1 MKRLWSFIL
10 AAFIALGVVG
20 CGNEINVDLV
30 ACSDDVHAKASVVE
44 LTGCTDITQSN
55 TKGLKY
61 DVEHNSV
68 IIYDLST
75 DETIFSTAVDETYYG
90 KEIKNNLT
98 RNAIQQLI
106 TIAYTDYN
114 NVSEVVNDL
123 DASCKKV
130 IKEIENGLR
139 FEFDFDK
146 ADIQMAMEI
155 TLEEDRLHAK
165 IPAESVVEKGEYG
178 ITRID
183 VLPML
188 GAVNAQ
194 EEGYILF
201 PDGCGALYQFGE
213 YMGVQKTIS
222 MDVYDAMNPEIEDE
236 DSSRSNYSN
245 VCLPVFGISLADK
258 GLFANIVSGAADCSL
273 NLASAESAY
282 AVNRIYPSIRVRK
295 QYPIQTA
302 SGEEVYA
309 YQKTAYISDFEIVY
323 DFLQEDT
330 TYSAM
335 ANLYR
340 TYLTEQG
347 VLTKNDEVTSLAID
361 FLIVVNKDSMFG
373 GKDVILTTFEDVASI
388 LQEIN
393 ATYQYETKTVLYGW
407 QKGGY
412 GNYPLGDSIAKNA
425 GTQKE
430 LSELCK
436 TYETYLLTNYINAK
450 AGNKGFSKQSDVVY
464 SNAGSPLTDYTEE
477 YYLLNPVTQMD
488 RLSEDLDLFSNVN
501 ANIALEGVGKML
513 YEDFNN
519 KKRITR
525 YGYTEVMKQYFE
537 KAKENGKV
545 CTDGFMDYFAGYTD
559 YVINLTDDTSNSFLW
574 YQEVPFLQMVLHGSV
589 NYSAALPGNLSS
601 DMTMTKLRWI
611 EYGYVPTF
619 MLTGGR
625 ESLLGTDYDL
635 LFTSD
640 YEQWKETILEIA
652 EEFECELS
660 GVKNEYMVFHTSE
673 NQVVTIRYAN
683 GTTVII
689 NYNDYSVQV
698 ENTEIPAMDYKVFAE
713 N

>member
-1 MKRLWSFIL
+1 MKKLWSFIL
-10 AAFIALGVVG
+10 AACIALSLVG
-20 CGNEINVDLV
+20 CRNEMNVDLV

-44 LTGCTDITQSN
+44 LTGCVDIIQSN

-61 DVEHNSV
+61 DAEHNSV

-75 DETIFSTAVDETYYG
+75 DEIVFSTAVDETYYG

-130 IKEIENGLR
+130 IKEIEDGLR
-139 FEFDFDK
+139 FEFDFEK

-245 VCLPVFGISLADK
+245 VCLPVFGISLANK
-258 GLFANIVSGAADCSL
+258 GLFANIVSGASDCSL

-323 DFLQEDT
+323 DFLHEDT
-330 TYSAM
+330 GYSAM

-347 VLTKNDEVTSLAID
+347 LLVKNEDSMSLAVD
-361 FLIVVNKDSMFG
+361 FLIGVNQDGMFG
-373 GKDVILTTFEDVASI
+373 GNDVILTTFGDVSSI
-388 LQEIN
+388 LKDLNETQGFD
-393 ATYQYETKTVLYGW
+393 TKTVLYGW

-412 GNYPLGDSIAKNA
+412 GNYPLSDSVTKNA
-425 GTQKE
+425 GGKKE
-430 LSELCK
+430 LAKLCES
-436 TYETYLLTNYINAK
+436 YETYLLTNYINAT

-464 SNAGSPLTDYTEE
+464 SNAGTPLTDYKEE
-477 YYLLNPVTQMD
+477 YYLLNPITQLD
-488 RLSEDLDLFSNVN
+488 RLSEDLDLISDVN
-501 ANIALEGVGKML
+501 ANIALEGVGKTL
-513 YEDFNN
+513 YEDFNS
-519 KKRITR
+519 KKRMTR
-525 YGYTEVMKQYFE
+525 YGYTEVIKKYFE
-537 KAKENGKV
+537 KSKKNSQL

-559 YVINLTDDTSNSFLW
+559 YIINLTDDTSNSFLW
-574 YQEVPFLQMVLHGSV
+574 CQEVPFLQMVLHGSV
-589 NYSAALPGNLSS
+589 NYSASLPGNLSS
-601 DMTMTKLRWI
+601 DFAQTKLRWI

-640 YEQWKETILEIA
+640 YEQWKDTIHEIT
-652 EEFECELS
+652 EEFERELS
-660 GVKNEYMVFHTSE
+660 TVKNEYMVSHTSE
-673 NQVVTIRYAN
+673 NQVVTVQYAN
-683 GTTVII
+683 GVTIVI
-689 NYNDYSVQV
+689 NYNDAPVQV
-698 ENTEIPAMDYKVFAE
+698 HNTEIPAMDYKVFAE
-713 N
+713 D

>member
-1 MKRLWSFIL
+1 MKRWLSFIL
-10 AAFIALGVVG
+10 AACITLGVVG
-20 CGNEINVDLV
+20 CGNEMNVDLV
-30 ACSDDVHAKASVVE
+30 TCSDDVHANAPVVE

-61 DVEHNSV
+61 DADHNSV

-75 DETIFSTAVDETYYG
+75 DETAFSTAVDETYYG

-98 RNAIQQLI
+98 RNAIQQMI

-123 DASCKKV
+123 DASCKRI

-139 FEFDFDK
+139 FEFDFEK
-146 ADIQMAMEI
+146 ADIQLALEI
-155 TLEEDRLHAK
+155 TMVDDQLHAK

-222 MDVYDAMNPEIEDE
+222 MDVYDAMNPEIEDI

-258 GLFANIVSGAADCSL
+258 GLFANITSGAADCSL

-302 SGEEVYA
+302 SGEEVFA
-309 YQKTAYISDFEIVY
+309 YQKIAHMSDFEIVY

-347 VLTKNDEVTSLAID
+347 FLTKNEEDTSLAID
-361 FLIVVNKDSMFG
+361 FLIGVNEDNMFG

-388 LQEIN
+388 LEEIN
-393 ATYQYETKTVLYGW
+393 ATYKYETKTVLYGW
-407 QKGGY
+407 QKSGY
-412 GNYPLGDSIAKNA
+412 GNYPLGESITKNA
-425 GTQKE
+425 GTKKE
-430 LSELCK
+430 LSKLCK
-436 TYETYLLTNYINAK
+436 TYETYLLTNYINAT

-464 SNAGSPLTDYTEE
+464 SNAGSPLTDYKEE
-477 YYLLNPVTQMD
+477 YYLLNPVTQID
-488 RLSEDLDLFSNVN
+488 RLTEDLSLISEVN

-519 KKRITR
+519 KKRMTR

-537 KAKENGKV
+537 KSKENGKV

-559 YVINLTDDTSNSFLW
+559 YIINLPDDTSNSFLW
-574 YQEVPFLQMVLHGSV
+574 FKEVPFLQMVLHGCV

-601 DMTMTKLRWI
+601 DLTMTKLRWI

-635 LFTSD
+635 LFTSE
-640 YEQWKETILEIA
+640 YEQWKETMLEVV
-652 EEFECELS
+652 EEFEGNLS
-660 GVKNEYMVFHTSE
+660 EVKNEYMISHTSE
-673 NQVVTIRYAN
+673 NNVVTIQYSN
-683 GTTVII
+683 GDVVIV
-689 NYNDYSVQV
+689 NYNDYPMQV
-698 ENTEIPAMDYKVFAE
+698 ENTEIPAKDYVVLQ
-713 N
+713 ND